1 MHLYPRLKKSPS
13 KPILNNKN
21 LQSKRPNPR
30 SLLQQIEQQ
39 QILLQQQH
47 KDQLEKLRIPNPLPS
62 QDTIE
67 TPINEKISQP
77 FEISSTEQTSSVEE
91 EAIPSPSDEEPSFPG
106 EKISENMISDPPS
119 SLETIDSPTTPP
131 VEPELHCDNSET
143 LFQNQI
149 NENPI
154 EEDLSTFEPPVE
166 ESLPQKRNL
175 TKLNKQAN
183 KQTNKQSE
191 NKSTPPQEKSNENKR
206 KSIGEESTKEVQ
218 KKSQNEILTQKKS
231 KNLKIPNNKM

>member
-1 MHLYPRLKKSPS
+1 
-13 KPILNNKN
+13 
-21 LQSKRPNPR
+21 
-30 SLLQQIEQQ
+30 
-39 QILLQQQH
+39 
-47 KDQLEKLRIPNPLPS
+47 
-62 QDTIE
+62 
-67 TPINEKISQP
+67 
-77 FEISSTEQTSSVEE
+77 
-91 EAIPSPSDEEPSFPG
+91 
-106 EKISENMISDPPS
+106 MISDPPS

-218 KKSQNEILTQKKS
+218 KNPKMKSSPKKNRKIS
-231 KNLKIPNNKM
+231 KYQTTKCKS